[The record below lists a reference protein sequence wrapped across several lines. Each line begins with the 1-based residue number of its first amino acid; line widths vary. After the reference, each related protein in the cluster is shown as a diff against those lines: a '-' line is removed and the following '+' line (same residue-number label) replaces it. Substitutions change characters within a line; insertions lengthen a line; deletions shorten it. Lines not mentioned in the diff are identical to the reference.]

1 MRARRAARGA
11 RGGAR
16 GAQRARAPLRA
27 GEAVGGASP
36 LRALLRERPACAAAA
51 LLLCAA
57 LLDASAGSLGLA
69 SELRAALA
77 ALDGAA
83 RGGDVATLRDALD
96 AARHTVGCAA
106 PEGTPADYDWRLRPL
121 ATAAQALRAR
131 EAADADA
138 AAAKSDA
145 VALGKLPPLR
155 ADHVGRDGGGHC
167 YWAFRGEREY
177 GYAPHRVWVQ
187 PVSYTHLTLPTIL
200 LV

>member
-1 MRARRAARGA
+1 
-11 RGGAR
+11 
-16 GAQRARAPLRA
+16 
-27 GEAVGGASP
+27 
-36 LRALLRERPACAAAA
+36 
-51 LLLCAA
+51 
-57 LLDASAGSLGLA
+57 
-69 SELRAALA
+69 
-77 ALDGAA
+77 
-83 RGGDVATLRDALD
+83 VATLRDALD

-187 PVSYTHLTLPTIL
+187 QAPGAPKATPPAPSWGYFGDDKQVANLAASLDGGDASEAKLRAQLAARLP
-200 LV
+200 